1 MCLTPLTLPTRTK
14 YINLNQIGTALL
26 QTFPCGK
33 CSECRKAKSSEY
45 AIRANEEYLHTLE
58 LGGFTYWETLTYA
71 PAYVP
76 VYSAAHGLVRGE
88 DKYTSDSIL
97 TFNPADYR
105 NFFKRLRINLKRAGY
120 VSKGNLKYFFTCE
133 YGGKTFRPHYHCL
146 FFVTIPKLTPKE
158 FESFVFKAWNMG
170 RIDFSKNADGKVIN
184 GDGALHYVAKYV
196 NKDSDYMLLL
206 DNYCSRFDV
215 PAFDRKHI
223 LQPFHR
229 QSQGFGLSLLGNQDY
244 KLMFEENKIKF
255 SDSHGVHTASLP
267 TYFKRKLF
275 YELRTLSDG
284 SLKWYLTNEG
294 KKWMFNF
301 QLRKVDDYV
310 SKFSELYNN
319 ANTILPDQ
327 PLISTLIDKYLGT
340 RSFVDLAY
348 YNVFFRNR
356 LIPSSVSNLSLQDV
370 CPYLSD
376 DYELDLSTDKSRNTL
391 VFNEFTKCFDSASVD
406 SCYSIRR
413 CDLHQGLKGIDEH
426 SCSQFRHFDH
436 INALFDLLSLCIDK
450 SIDSNWCYYQ
460 EVASRLKLINSLYS

>member
-1 MCLTPLTLPTRTK
+1 MCLTPLTLPTRSK

-45 AIRANEEYLHTLE
+45 AIRANEEHKHTLE
-58 LGGFTYWETLTYA
+58 LGGFTYWETLTYS
-71 PAYVP
+71 PFNVP
-76 VYSAAHGLVRGE
+76 VYSVSHGLQRGE
-88 DKYTSDSIL
+88 DKKTSDSIL
-97 TFNPADYR
+97 TFNPVDYR

-120 VSKGNLKYFFTCE
+120 ESKGNLKYFFTCE

-146 FFVTIPKLTPKE
+146 FFVTIPHLTPQE
-158 FESFVFKAWNMG
+158 FEKHIFNSWNMG
-170 RIDFSKNADGKVIN
+170 RIDFSKTASGKVIN

-196 NKDSDYMLLL
+196 NKDADYMSVL

-215 PAFDRKHI
+215 PSFDKKHI

-244 KLMFEENKIKF
+244 KLMFEESKIKF
-255 SDSHGVHTASLP
+255 SDSQGIHTASLS

-284 SLKWYLTNEG
+284 TLKWFLTDEG

-310 SKFSELYNN
+310 NKFVELYNN
-319 ANTILPDQ
+319 ASSILPEQ
-327 PLISTLIDKYLGT
+327 PGITSLIDHYLGK
-340 RSFVDLAY
+340 RSLTDLAY

-356 LIPSSVSNLSLQDV
+356 LITSNITELSITDI
-370 CPYLSD
+370 CPYLSAN
-376 DYELDLSTDKSRNTL
+376 YELDLSTDKSRSTL
-391 VFNEFTKCFDSASVD
+391 VFNEFTRCFDSASDD

-413 CDLHQGLKGIDEH
+413 CDLHQGLQAIDER
-426 SCSQFRHFDH
+426 SCIQFRYFDRL
-436 INALFDLLSLCIDK
+436 NGLFDLLNLCLDK
-450 SIDSNWCYYQ
+450 SIDSNWNYYQ
-460 EVASRLKLINSLYS
+460 EVASRLKLINSLYA